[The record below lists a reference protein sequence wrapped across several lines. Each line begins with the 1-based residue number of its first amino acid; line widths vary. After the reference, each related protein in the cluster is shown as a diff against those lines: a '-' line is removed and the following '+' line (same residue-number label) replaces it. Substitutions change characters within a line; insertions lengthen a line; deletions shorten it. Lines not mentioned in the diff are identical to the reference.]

1 MTHQLTSQ
9 ATIEPL
15 STRLRRAVEQ
25 TDLDQSDIA
34 RLLGTN
40 PRTVARW
47 WKEQAEPRPAA
58 RRRLL
63 EVVAVLEHLSTVL
76 RPQASH
82 DWLFSPNGMLD
93 HQKPVELLASG
104 EFRRVLAM
112 IDALA
117 EGVFA

>member
-1 MTHQLTSQ
+1 MAS
-9 ATIEPL
+9 
-15 STRLRRAVEQ
+15 STTLDSLPQRLRNAVQQ
-25 TDLDQSDIA
+25 TDLDQADIA

-47 WKEQAEPRPAA
+47 LKDQTEPRPEA

-63 EVVAVLEHLSTVL
+63 EVVAVLEHLSGVL
-76 RPQASH
+76 QPQAAH
-82 DWLFSPNGMLD
+82 DWLFSPNAMLD
-93 HQKPVELLASG
+93 HHKPVDLLAEG

-117 EGVFA
+117 EGVFV

>member
-1 MTHQLTSQ
+1 MAYETTL
-9 ATIEPL
+9 EPL
-15 STRLRRAVEQ
+15 PKRLRRAVQQ
-25 TDLDQSDIA
+25 TDLDQADIA

-47 WKEQAEPRPAA
+47 LNDQTEPRPEA

-63 EVVAVLEHLSTVL
+63 EVVAVLEHLSGVL
-76 RPQASH
+76 KPQAAH
-82 DWLFSPNGMLD
+82 DWLFSPNGLLEHHKPIDMLS
-93 HQKPVELLASG
+93 EG

-117 EGVFA
+117 EGVFV